1 MNLKISNKEKLLER
15 SKRSDEF
22 EPITDPDLLAKQ
34 YALVHKFRSIDIL
47 GAIHQYPSGKI
58 DTRDFGQNIHFGYRD
73 RIRPGEKERA
83 LQNLM
88 NQAIEGLIRI
98 AKQFI
103 EDTI

>member
-1 MNLKISNKEKLLER
+1 LKIRNKEKLLER
-15 SKRSDEF
+15 SKRSDEYAS
-22 EPITDPDLLAKQ
+22 ITDPDLLAKQ
-34 YALVHKFRSIDIL
+34 YSLVHTFRSIDIL